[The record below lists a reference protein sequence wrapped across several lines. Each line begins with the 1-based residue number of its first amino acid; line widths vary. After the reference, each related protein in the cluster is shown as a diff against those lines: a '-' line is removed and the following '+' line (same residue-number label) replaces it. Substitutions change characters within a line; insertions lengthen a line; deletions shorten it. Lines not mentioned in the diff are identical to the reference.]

1 MTGSVRVPLPPRSIV
16 GWIAAGALD
25 ADLAAVVWLLAE
37 GGIPVVVAGAPGSG
51 RSALLG
57 AIRELAGA
65 RSRPTMPS
73 RLPGIVEGRS
83 LEEVQAHLAL
93 APLGVSEDELRG
105 LGVVLVLEVAATGRR
120 RVVAAHYVRPLE
132 RDGQGHVQRR
142 PPALLAAWDATRDAF
157 DDYAWGIVPEL
168 AARVGREPAE
178 FDRERTR
185 RATHLAGLVATLH

>member
-1 MTGSVRVPLPPRSIV
+1 MTGSVRVPSPPRSIV

-25 ADLAAVVWLLAE
+25 ANLAAVVWLLAE
-37 GGIPVVVAGAPGSG
+37 GGVPVVVAGAPGSG

-57 AIRELAGA
+57 AIRELAGT
-65 RSRPTMPS
+65 RSRPALPS

-83 LEEVQAHLAL
+83 LEEVQAHFAES
-93 APLGVSEDELRG
+93 PLGASEDELRG

-120 RVVAAHYVRPLE
+120 HVVAAHYVRPIE

-142 PPALLAAWDATRDAF
+142 PPALLAAWDAARDAF
-157 DDYAWGIVPEL
+157 DDYAWGIVTEL

>member
-37 GGIPVVVAGAPGSG
+37 GGVPVVVAGAPGSG

-65 RSRPTMPS
+65 GSRPTMPS
-73 RLPGIVEGRS
+73 RLPGILDGRS

-93 APLGVSEDELRG
+93 ALPGAIEDELRG
-105 LGVVLVLEVAATGRR
+105 LGVVLVLEVAATGQR

-132 RDGQGHVQRR
+132 RDGHGHVQRR
-142 PPALLAAWDATRDAF
+142 PPALLAAWDAARDAF
-157 DDYAWGIVPEL
+157 DDYAWGIVTEL

>member
-1 MTGSVRVPLPPRSIV
+1 MTGSVPVPPPPRTIL

-37 GGIPVVVAGAPGSG
+37 GGVPVVVAGAPGSG

-65 RSRPTMPS
+65 GGRPTMPS
-73 RLPGIVEGRS
+73 RLPGIVEARS
-83 LEEVQAHLAL
+83 LEEVQAHLAES
-93 APLGVSEDELRG
+93 PLRAGEDELRG
-105 LGVVLVLEVAATGRR
+105 LGVVLVLAVAATGRR
-120 RVVAAHYVRPLE
+120 RVVVAHFVRPLE

-157 DDYAWGIVPEL
+157 DDYAWGIVTEL
-168 AARVGREPAE
+168 ATRVGREPAE
-178 FDRERTR
+178 FERERAR
-185 RATHLAGLVATLH
+185 RAAHLAGLVATLH